1 MHLNN
6 LKDMKSK
13 YKVFASNEKPI
24 VFMSI
29 FEHNSNNLPWREAG
43 ARMEV
48 IGLTEDGGFDY
59 DGLVR

>member
-1 MHLNN
+1 
-6 LKDMKSK
+6 MKSK